1 MIKTAAQSSLLN
13 DTRYTSM
20 SAGAVPSTE
29 YLIESRVLDTAVSS
43 VTFSDLAQYAGVY
56 KHLQLV
62 ACARS
67 TRADVDSAIGVQFN
81 GVTSGYFWHELQG
94 NGSAVA
100 SSALTSQTSM
110 RMGFTTG
117 NSSAA
122 NAFGATVLDVLDPYS
137 TTKNK
142 TFRALTGG
150 TNLNRIRLT
159 SGSLALTNSLTEIK
173 LLDLFANFAIGSRFS
188 LYGVTA

>member
-1 MIKTAAQSSLLN
+1 ML
-13 DTRYTSM
+13 
-20 SAGAVPSTE
+20 AGAVPSSE

-56 KHLQLV
+56 KHLQIIAV
-62 ACARS
+62 ARS

-94 NGSAVA
+94 NGSTVSPSA
-100 SSALTSQTSM
+100 STSQSSM
-110 RMGFTTG
+110 RMGFTNG
-117 NSSAA
+117 NSSAT
-122 NAFGATVLDVLDPYS
+122 NAYGTMMLDVLDTYS

-142 TFRALTGG
+142 TFRGFTGG
-150 TNLNRIRLT
+150 TDLNRIRTT